1 LPGCGRRFTNNVM
14 EYLAGYAVFQWI
26 ATWANPYCDVF
37 FRAITDLGYHAFY
50 YLAIAPLFWVVDRRR
65 ASVLFLLILA
75 SGLLN
80 TGAKLL
86 LHTPRPDPHLA
97 RVLDFR
103 PYGSGSNAFPSGH
116 AQNAVV
122 FWIYVAWWVGRRW
135 FYGLAL
141 PLIALISFSRL
152 YLAVHFPIDIVG
164 GLAIG
169 TAIMVL
175 LPPVFE
181 RWSQSEFRLSLAG
194 SLGLI
199 GASVVLALSASDLTL
214 AVIGGSLLG
223 FMAGAVWLPQRLLV
237 FRNVAQLSFC
247 LACGLVLI
255 VGLSAAFDAF
265 PTSVRLLLYAR
276 VAVLWIIALW
286 FYPQLVHRFLVSEP
300 LPATTNDP
308 R

>member
-1 LPGCGRRFTNNVM
+1 MPGYGCGFTNKLM

-37 FRAITDLGYHAFY
+37 FRAITDLGYHTFY
-50 YLAIAPLFWVVDRRR
+50 YLVIAPLFWVVDRRR
-65 ASVLFLLILA
+65 ASVLILLILA

-86 LHTPRPDPHLA
+86 VHTPRPDPHLA

-103 PYGSGSNAFPSGH
+103 PYDSGSNAFPSGH

-169 TAIMVL
+169 TAIMLL
-175 LPPVFE
+175 LPPIFE
-181 RWSQSEFRLSLAG
+181 RWSQYEFRLSLVG
-194 SLGLI
+194 SLGLT
-199 GASVVLALSASDLTL
+199 GASVVLALAASDHTL
-214 AVIGGSLLG
+214 AVIGGGLLG
-223 FMAGAVWLPQRLLV
+223 FMAGAVWLPQRPLL
-237 FRNVAQLSFC
+237 FRNAAQLSFC
-247 LACGLVLI
+247 LAGGLVLL

-265 PTSVRLLLYAR
+265 PTSVPLLLYAR
-276 VAVLWIIALW
+276 VAVLWIVALW
-286 FYPQLVHRFLVSEP
+286 FYPQLMRRFLVSEP
-300 LPATTNDP
+300 APATIDDP